1 MIKQIHLE
9 QCHSTQDVLKEQF
22 NSEDEIETILV
33 SCENQISGRGRGE
46 NNWSCMKGTLCFSIN
61 IPPHP
66 LMSFT
71 AIELSVIISD
81 YFESKN
87 RSLLLK
93 WPNDLWDMNHK
104 KCAGIL
110 VQGNQKNLFAGVG
123 INLFSSEIE
132 FGRVFD
138 QECPL
143 NKESLSQE
151 IATYIVT
158 HRIHN
163 VETLKN
169 KWLKRCGHL
178 NKNVT
183 IIEGE
188 QKTRGNFIG
197 IGEFGEALIETS
209 IEIKK
214 LYNGSLKI
222 N

>member
-22 NSEDEIETILV
+22 KSEVEIETILV

-46 NNWSCMKGTLCFSIN
+46 NNWICMKGTLCFSIN

-93 WPNDLWDMNHK
+93 WPNDLWDMNQK

-123 INLFSSEIE
+123 INLFSNEIE
-132 FGRVFD
+132 FGGVFEEEHALD
-138 QECPL
+138 KKTIA
-143 NKESLSQE
+143 KEISTF
-151 IATYIVT
+151 IMT
-158 HRIHN
+158 HRIHDA
-163 VETLKN
+163 EILKN
-169 KWLKRCGHL
+169 KWLNRCGHL

-188 QKTRGNFIG
+188 QKTTGNFIG
-197 IGEFGEALIETS
+197 IGEYGEALTETS
-209 IEIKK
+209 FEIKK
-214 LYNGSLKI
+214 IYNGSLRI

>member
-1 MIKQIHLE
+1 MIKHIHLE

-22 NSEDEIETILV
+22 NSDDEIETILV

-46 NNWSCMKGTLCFSIN
+46 NNWNCMRGTLCFSIN

-81 YFESKN
+81 YFELKKS
-87 RSLLLK
+87 SLLLK
-93 WPNDLWDMNHK
+93 WPNDLWNKNHK

-110 VQGNQKNLFAGVG
+110 VQGSHKNLFAGVG
-123 INLFSSEIE
+123 INLFSNELE
-132 FGRVFD
+132 FGGVFEEEHALD
-138 QECPL
+138 
-143 NKESLSQE
+143 KKSIAKE
-151 IATYIVT
+151 IANFIMT
-158 HRIHN
+158 HRIHD
-163 VETLKN
+163 VEILKK
-169 KWLKRCGHL
+169 KWLERCIHI

-188 QKTRGNFIG
+188 QKTAGNFIG
-197 IGEFGEALIETS
+197 IGDFGEALIETS
-209 IEIKK
+209 YEIKK
-214 LYNGSLKI
+214 IYNGSLRI